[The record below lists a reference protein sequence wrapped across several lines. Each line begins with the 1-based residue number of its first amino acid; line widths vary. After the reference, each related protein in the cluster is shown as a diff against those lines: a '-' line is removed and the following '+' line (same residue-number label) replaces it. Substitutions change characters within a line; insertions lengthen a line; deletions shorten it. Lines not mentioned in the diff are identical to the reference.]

1 MVQINLAWNVD
12 KRTLNEIDMNRFSFF
27 AYFSLN
33 KECSF
38 CEKYISDKPSWLTV
52 IEYK

>member
-1 MVQINLAWNVD
+1 MNLVWNVD
-12 KRTLNEIDMNRFSFF
+12 KRTYNEIDMNRFFF
-27 AYFSLN
+27 FVYFSLN

-38 CEKYISDKPSWLTV
+38 CEKYIFDKLLWFIV